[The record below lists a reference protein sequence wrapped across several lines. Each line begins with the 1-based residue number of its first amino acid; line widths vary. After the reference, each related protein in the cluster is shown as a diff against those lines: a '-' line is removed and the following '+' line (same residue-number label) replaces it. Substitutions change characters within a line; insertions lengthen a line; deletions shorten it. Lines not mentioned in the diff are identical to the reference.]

1 MRFKFSSLFIL
12 ARLSW
17 GEFNSP
23 LHWRNNWRKFFPPPK
38 VYVYKESLRDYFFR
52 N

>member
-1 MRFKFSSLFIL
+1 MRFKLSSLMIL
-12 ARLSW
+12 ARLAW

-23 LHWRNNWRKFFPPPK
+23 LHLRNNMRKFFPPPI
-38 VYVYKESLRDYFFR
+38 VYIYKESLRDYFFR